1 MASTTNYYNRSV
13 DLCIFQGIKDSR
25 PVTVN
30 QALFDDGGYVC
41 TGIQKLIQRWTVKF
55 LTPLGSMKF
64 HPDWGT
70 NFLEEATHFHSE
82 IDAELSFYSANV
94 SACEQLRM
102 EEDDSMLLE
111 EQIDNVKLNYIT
123 VNSTGFTLNITLTSK
138 FGSTAPVVL
147 PVSINPLQL

>member
-30 QALFDDGGYVC
+30 QALFDNGGYVC
-41 TGIQKLIQRWTVKF
+41 TGIQKLIQRWVIKF
-55 LTPLGSMKF
+55 LTPFGSMKF
-64 HPDWGT
+64 HSDWGT
-70 NFLEEATHFHSE
+70 SFLEEATSFHSE
-82 IDAELSFYSANV
+82 VDAALSFYSANMQ
-94 SACEQLRM
+94 ACDQLRS

-111 EQIDNVKLNYIT
+111 ERIDDVKLNHIT
-123 VNSTGFTLNITLTSK
+123 VNSTGFTLNVTITSK
-138 FGSTAPVVL
+138 FGTSAPVVL